1 MAGTL
6 ARLARRVNRVLP
18 YGWRLIQV
26 GEPLANVARAGP
38 AYAYLTPDS
47 ALVTLH
53 DGHLLYVDPQDQS
66 VSAHLIARGAWEFWV
81 EHAVR
86 NLVREG
92 DHVVEVGANVGYFTI
107 IMARLIGESGRMTS
121 FEANPH
127 LAELVRRS
135 LLLNG
140 YAPRADIRAQAAADR
155 QCELEFFTS
164 TTMNGGG
171 HLGIMHEAETTG
183 LQPLRVQ
190 AVTLDSVMGDA
201 PVQFLRMDAEGAE
214 PLVLKGAQAMIARS
228 PELRICMEWDVMQ
241 IGSRADPGA
250 TVSLLAE
257 QGFRFWRIEKHG
269 DLSEVAPGALPSLPH
284 SDLVVSRQGAPYRT

>member
-6 ARLARRVNRVLP
+6 ARLAQRVNRVLP
-18 YGWRLIQV
+18 YGWRIINV

-86 NLVREG
+86 RLLREG
-92 DHVVEVGANVGYFTI
+92 DRVVEVGANVGYFTI
-107 IMARLIGESGRMTS
+107 VMARVIGEAGRLTS

-140 YAPRADIRAQAAADR
+140 YAPRAEVRAQAAAD
-155 QCELEFFTS
+155 QCGELEFFTS
-164 TTMNGGG
+164 PVMNGGG
-171 HLGIMHEAETTG
+171 HLGLLHEAEVTG
-183 LQPLRVQ
+183 LQPLRVP
-190 AVTLDSVMGDA
+190 AVTLDSAIDAA
-201 PVQFLRMDAEGAE
+201 PVNMLRMDAEGAE
-214 PLVLKGAQAMIARS
+214 PLVLQGARGLIARS
-228 PELRICMEWDVMQ
+228 PDLRICMEWDVTQ

-250 TVSLLAE
+250 TAQLLAAE
-257 QGFRFWRIEKHG
+257 GFRFWRIEKHG
-269 DLSEVAPGALPSLPH
+269 DLAEVQPGALPSLPH
-284 SDLVVSRQGAPYRT
+284 SDLVLSRQSPAFRN

>member
-18 YGWRLIQV
+18 YGWRIINV

-38 AYAYLTPDS
+38 PYAYLTPDS

-107 IMARLIGESGRMTS
+107 VMARLIGEGGRMVS

-140 YAPRADIRAQAAADR
+140 YSPRAEIRAEAAADR
-155 QCELEFFTS
+155 EGVLEFFTS
-164 TTMNGGG
+164 ATMNGGG
-171 HLGIMHEAETTG
+171 HLGILHEAEVSG
-183 LQPLRVQ
+183 RQPMTVP
-190 AVTLDSVMGDA
+190 AVTLDGVIGDR
-201 PVQFLRMDAEGAE
+201 PVQVLRMDAEGAE
-214 PLVLKGAQAMIARS
+214 PLVLAGAKRMIAGS
-228 PELRICMEWDVMQ
+228 PELRICMEWDVTQ
-241 IGSRADPGA
+241 IGSRRDPAD
-250 TVSLLAE
+250 TVAFLTGE
-257 QGFRFWRIEKHG
+257 RFRFWRIEKEG
-269 DLSEVAPGALPSLPH
+269 ELSEVHPGALPTMPH
-284 SDLVVSRQGAPYRT
+284 SDLVLSRQEPAFRS

>member
-18 YGWRLIQV
+18 YGWRIINV
-26 GEPLANVARAGP
+26 GAPLENVVRP
-38 AYAYLTPDS
+38 APPYVYLTPDS
-47 ALVTLH
+47 ALTTLH

-86 NLVREG
+86 NLVRPG
-92 DHVVEVGANVGYFTI
+92 DRVIEVGANVGYFTV
-107 IMARLIGESGRMTS
+107 IMASLLGEAGRLIS

-140 YAPRADIRAQAAADR
+140 YAPRAEVRAQAATDR
-155 QCELEFFTS
+155 CGEVEFFTT

-171 HLGIMHEAETTG
+171 HIGVLHEQAVTGIAPVKT
-183 LQPLRVQ
+183 P
-190 AVTLDSVMGDA
+190 AVTLDSACGGE
-201 PVQFLRMDAEGAE
+201 PVHLLRMDAEGAE
-214 PLVLKGAQAMIARS
+214 PMVLTGAQALIARS
-228 PELRICMEWDVMQ
+228 PDLRICMEWDVTQ
-241 IGSRADPGA
+241 IGSRGDPAA
-250 TVSLLAE
+250 TVRLLTD
-257 QGFRFWRIEKHG
+257 QKFRFWRIEKDG
-269 DLSEVAPGALPSLPH
+269 RLAEVSADALPGLPH
-284 SDLVVSRQGAPYRT
+284 SDLVLSRTSPPLRS